1 MLDKQRCLQ
10 NIKVVVMQVIDT
22 ICVNLWQRFENTQ
35 DFLEGFQQYSVE
47 SSEAE
52 GLSAQPPAAEQ
63 FSVH

>member
-1 MLDKQRCLQ
+1 
-10 NIKVVVMQVIDT
+10 MQVIDT

-63 FSVH
+63 FSVR